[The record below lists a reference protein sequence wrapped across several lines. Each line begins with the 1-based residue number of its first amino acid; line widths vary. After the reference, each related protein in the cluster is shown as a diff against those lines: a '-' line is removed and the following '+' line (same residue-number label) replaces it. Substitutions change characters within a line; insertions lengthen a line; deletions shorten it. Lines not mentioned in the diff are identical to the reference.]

1 MSAFRCMT
9 KETDVARKSI
19 RKEKELRRRFMDY
32 DEKYFKIS
40 ANKKALRMWVI
51 IGLAL
56 TGAYIAE
63 CVKGARTV
71 PYTVLFCFVCWVPFV
86 FTYIFI
92 KIKGWDY
99 DNCKHMVAVGYFIF
113 YFFLLFT
120 SYYHI
125 TFAYSFPVVS
135 MLVLYKDRSL
145 MIRCGIMNLF
155 DVMVTFIKDWFT
167 TGFTHD
173 DIVSYEIMFGCVILV
188 YLSYTWAIKHLA
200 ESDGAMLDAVKGNLD
215 RVVHSIEKVKVAS
228 NSIVD
233 GMNVVR
239 ELSDENQEGAT
250 DVVRNMES
258 LISNNEVL
266 NERTQSSILATD
278 KISEQ
283 VENVAALIKEM
294 VQLMEQSVENAKTS
308 SGQLSEVVQCT
319 NAMANL
325 SKEVEEN
332 LKEFSTEFTMVKEE
346 TGTIEEINSQ
356 TNLLALNASI
366 EAARAGEAGKGFA
379 VVAEEIRKLSEE
391 TQVSSGSIRSALQKL
406 EQTSDRMTKSITE
419 TLQLVAT
426 NLENV
431 MIVDKS
437 VNSITTD
444 SIQLGENIRIVNDAM
459 GEVEDSNQNMVD
471 NMNQVNEVVELMTQN
486 ISVADETVKVMRSKY
501 DETSSNIILI
511 EGTVGTLVEDL
522 GSGGF
527 MGKEDLKAGMYLSVY
542 EEGAMPKK
550 EYKGIISN
558 VDEKGA
564 LQVDSLK
571 CEGEEL
577 SYDRKQKYTV
587 QIIVDNNV
595 YGWDDTEVVYRD
607 SKYSIAVNG
616 NPKVVNRRKYPRM
629 PLKAACEIRLS
640 GSDHVCEGQMLN
652 ISANGYAIQTQDKAI
667 LDTKDTMITVHTK
680 GFTFLEDMP
689 LRGYVIRITDNEGTY
704 IVGCRMLED
713 NKAIY
718 DYVNQNYHGE

>member
-71 PYTVLFCFVCWVPFV
+71 PYTVLFCFICWVPLV

-125 TFAYSFPVVS
+125 AFAYSFPVVS

-155 DVMVTFIKDWFT
+155 DVVVTFIKDWLT

-200 ESDGAMLDAVKGNLD
+200 ESDGAMLDAVKGNLE

-308 SGQLSEVVQCT
+308 SGQL
-319 NAMANL
+319 
-325 SKEVEEN
+325 
-332 LKEFSTEFTMVKEE
+332 
-346 TGTIEEINSQ
+346 
-356 TNLLALNASI
+356 
-366 EAARAGEAGKGFA
+366 
-379 VVAEEIRKLSEE
+379 
-391 TQVSSGSIRSALQKL
+391 
-406 EQTSDRMTKSITE
+406 
-419 TLQLVAT
+419 
-426 NLENV
+426 
-431 MIVDKS
+431 
-437 VNSITTD
+437 
-444 SIQLGENIRIVNDAM
+444 
-459 GEVEDSNQNMVD
+459 
-471 NMNQVNEVVELMTQN
+471 
-486 ISVADETVKVMRSKY
+486 
-501 DETSSNIILI
+501 
-511 EGTVGTLVEDL
+511 
-522 GSGGF
+522 
-527 MGKEDLKAGMYLSVY
+527 
-542 EEGAMPKK
+542 
-550 EYKGIISN
+550 
-558 VDEKGA
+558 
-564 LQVDSLK
+564 
-571 CEGEEL
+571 
-577 SYDRKQKYTV
+577 
-587 QIIVDNNV
+587 
-595 YGWDDTEVVYRD
+595 
-607 SKYSIAVNG
+607 
-616 NPKVVNRRKYPRM
+616 
-629 PLKAACEIRLS
+629 
-640 GSDHVCEGQMLN
+640 
-652 ISANGYAIQTQDKAI
+652 
-667 LDTKDTMITVHTK
+667 
-680 GFTFLEDMP
+680 
-689 LRGYVIRITDNEGTY
+689 
-704 IVGCRMLED
+704 
-713 NKAIY
+713 
-718 DYVNQNYHGE
+718 

>member
-1 MSAFRCMT
+1 
-9 KETDVARKSI
+9 
-19 RKEKELRRRFMDY
+19 
-32 DEKYFKIS
+32 
-40 ANKKALRMWVI
+40 
-51 IGLAL
+51 
-56 TGAYIAE
+56 
-63 CVKGARTV
+63 
-71 PYTVLFCFVCWVPFV
+71 
-86 FTYIFI
+86 
-92 KIKGWDY
+92 
-99 DNCKHMVAVGYFIF
+99 
-113 YFFLLFT
+113 
-120 SYYHI
+120 
-125 TFAYSFPVVS
+125 
-135 MLVLYKDRSL
+135 
-145 MIRCGIMNLF
+145 
-155 DVMVTFIKDWFT
+155 
-167 TGFTHD
+167 
-173 DIVSYEIMFGCVILV
+173 MFGCVILV

-200 ESDGAMLDAVKGNLD
+200 ESDGAMLDAVKGNLE

-511 EGTVGTLVEDL
+511 EGTVGTLIEDL

-527 MGKEDLKAGMYLSVY
+527 MGKEDLKVGMYLSVY

-577 SYDRKQKYTV
+577 SYDRKQKYMV
-587 QIIVDNNV
+587 QIIADNNV

-667 LDTKDTMITVHTK
+667 LDTKDTLITVHTK

-689 LRGYVIRITDNEGTY
+689 LRGHVIRITDNEGTY

>member
-511 EGTVGTLVEDL
+511 EGTVGTLIEDL

-571 CEGEEL
+571 CEGVEL

-652 ISANGYAIQTQDKAI
+652 ISANGYAILTQDKAI

>member
-1 MSAFRCMT
+1 M
-9 KETDVARKSI
+9 
-19 RKEKELRRRFMDY
+19 
-32 DEKYFKIS
+32 
-40 ANKKALRMWVI
+40 
-51 IGLAL
+51 
-56 TGAYIAE
+56 
-63 CVKGARTV
+63 
-71 PYTVLFCFVCWVPFV
+71 
-86 FTYIFI
+86 
-92 KIKGWDY
+92 
-99 DNCKHMVAVGYFIF
+99 
-113 YFFLLFT
+113 
-120 SYYHI
+120 
-125 TFAYSFPVVS
+125 
-135 MLVLYKDRSL
+135 
-145 MIRCGIMNLF
+145 
-155 DVMVTFIKDWFT
+155 
-167 TGFTHD
+167 
-173 DIVSYEIMFGCVILV
+173 
-188 YLSYTWAIKHLA
+188 
-200 ESDGAMLDAVKGNLD
+200 
-215 RVVHSIEKVKVAS
+215 
-228 NSIVD
+228 
-233 GMNVVR
+233 R

-501 DETSSNIILI
+501 DETSSNIILSKDCRNI
-511 EGTVGTLVEDL
+511 
-522 GSGGF
+522 
-527 MGKEDLKAGMYLSVY
+527 
-542 EEGAMPKK
+542 
-550 EYKGIISN
+550 
-558 VDEKGA
+558 
-564 LQVDSLK
+564 
-571 CEGEEL
+571 
-577 SYDRKQKYTV
+577 DRRP
-587 QIIVDNNV
+587 
-595 YGWDDTEVVYRD
+595 WFRWFR
-607 SKYSIAVNG
+607 A
-616 NPKVVNRRKYPRM
+616 RK
-629 PLKAACEIRLS
+629 
-640 GSDHVCEGQMLN
+640 
-652 ISANGYAIQTQDKAI
+652 T
-667 LDTKDTMITVHTK
+667 
-680 GFTFLEDMP
+680 
-689 LRGYVIRITDNEGTY
+689 
-704 IVGCRMLED
+704 
-713 NKAIY
+713 
-718 DYVNQNYHGE
+718 

>member
-1 MSAFRCMT
+1 
-9 KETDVARKSI
+9 
-19 RKEKELRRRFMDY
+19 MDY

-71 PYTVLFCFVCWVPFV
+71 PYTVLFCFICWVPLV

-125 TFAYSFPVVS
+125 AFAYSFPVVS

-155 DVMVTFIKDWFT
+155 DVVVTFIKDWLT

-200 ESDGAMLDAVKGNLD
+200 ESDGAMLDAVKGNLE

-332 LKEFSTEFTMVKEE
+332 LF
-346 TGTIEEINSQ
+346 
-356 TNLLALNASI
+356 
-366 EAARAGEAGKGFA
+366 
-379 VVAEEIRKLSEE
+379 
-391 TQVSSGSIRSALQKL
+391 LQ
-406 EQTSDRMTKSITE
+406 D
-419 TLQLVAT
+419 
-426 NLENV
+426 
-431 MIVDKS
+431 
-437 VNSITTD
+437 
-444 SIQLGENIRIVNDAM
+444 
-459 GEVEDSNQNMVD
+459 
-471 NMNQVNEVVELMTQN
+471 
-486 ISVADETVKVMRSKY
+486 
-501 DETSSNIILI
+501 
-511 EGTVGTLVEDL
+511 
-522 GSGGF
+522 
-527 MGKEDLKAGMYLSVY
+527 
-542 EEGAMPKK
+542 PK
-550 EYKGIISN
+550 
-558 VDEKGA
+558 
-564 LQVDSLK
+564 
-571 CEGEEL
+571 
-577 SYDRKQKYTV
+577 R
-587 QIIVDNNV
+587 
-595 YGWDDTEVVYRD
+595 
-607 SKYSIAVNG
+607 
-616 NPKVVNRRKYPRM
+616 
-629 PLKAACEIRLS
+629 S
-640 GSDHVCEGQMLN
+640 GSDEQGICQC
-652 ISANGYAIQTQDKAI
+652 
-667 LDTKDTMITVHTK
+667 
-680 GFTFLEDMP
+680 
-689 LRGYVIRITDNEGTY
+689 
-704 IVGCRMLED
+704 GCL
-713 NKAIY
+713 
-718 DYVNQNYHGE
+718 

>member
-71 PYTVLFCFVCWVPFV
+71 PYTVLFCFICWVPLV

-155 DVMVTFIKDWFT
+155 DVVVTFIKDWLT

-200 ESDGAMLDAVKGNLD
+200 ESDGAMLDAVKGNLE

-511 EGTVGTLVEDL
+511 EGTVGTLIEDL

-577 SYDRKQKYTV
+577 SYDRKQKYMV

-667 LDTKDTMITVHTK
+667 LDTKDTMISVHTK

-689 LRGYVIRITDNEGTY
+689 LRGHVIRITDNEGTY

>member
-155 DVMVTFIKDWFT
+155 DVVVTFIKDWLT

-200 ESDGAMLDAVKGNLD
+200 ESDGAMLDAVKGNLE

-283 VENVAALIKEM
+283 VENVATLIKEM

-471 NMNQVNEVVELMTQN
+471 NMHQVNEVVELMTQN

-511 EGTVGTLVEDL
+511 EGTVGTLIEDL

-527 MGKEDLKAGMYLSVY
+527 MGKEDLKVGMYLSVY

-577 SYDRKQKYTV
+577 SYDRKQKYMV

-667 LDTKDTMITVHTK
+667 LDTKDTLITVHTK

-689 LRGYVIRITDNEGTY
+689 LRGHVIRITDNEGTY

>member
-1 MSAFRCMT
+1 
-9 KETDVARKSI
+9 
-19 RKEKELRRRFMDY
+19 
-32 DEKYFKIS
+32 
-40 ANKKALRMWVI
+40 
-51 IGLAL
+51 
-56 TGAYIAE
+56 
-63 CVKGARTV
+63 
-71 PYTVLFCFVCWVPFV
+71 
-86 FTYIFI
+86 
-92 KIKGWDY
+92 
-99 DNCKHMVAVGYFIF
+99 
-113 YFFLLFT
+113 
-120 SYYHI
+120 
-125 TFAYSFPVVS
+125 
-135 MLVLYKDRSL
+135 

-155 DVMVTFIKDWFT
+155 DVVVTFIKDWLT

-200 ESDGAMLDAVKGNLD
+200 ESDGAMLDAVKGNLE

-283 VENVAALIKEM
+283 VENVATLIKEM

-391 TQVSSGSIRSALQKL
+391 TQVSSSSIRSALQKL

-511 EGTVGTLVEDL
+511 EGTVGTLIEDL

-527 MGKEDLKAGMYLSVY
+527 MGKEDLKVGMYLSVY

-577 SYDRKQKYTV
+577 SYDRKQKYMV

-667 LDTKDTMITVHTK
+667 LDTKDTLITVHTK

-689 LRGYVIRITDNEGTY
+689 LRGHVIRITDNEGTY

>member
-1 MSAFRCMT
+1 
-9 KETDVARKSI
+9 
-19 RKEKELRRRFMDY
+19 MDY

-200 ESDGAMLDAVKGNLD
+200 ESDGAMLDAVKGNLE

-511 EGTVGTLVEDL
+511 EGTVGTLIEDL

-689 LRGYVIRITDNEGTY
+689 LRGHVIRITDNEGTY

>member
-71 PYTVLFCFVCWVPFV
+71 PYTVLFCFICWVPLV
-86 FTYIFI
+86 FTYIFV

-155 DVMVTFIKDWFT
+155 DVVVTFIKDWLT

-200 ESDGAMLDAVKGNLD
+200 ESDGAMLDAVKGNLE

-511 EGTVGTLVEDL
+511 EGTVGTLIEDL

-550 EYKGIISN
+550 EYKGIIAN

-689 LRGYVIRITDNEGTY
+689 LRGHVIRITDNEGTY

>member
-1 MSAFRCMT
+1 
-9 KETDVARKSI
+9 
-19 RKEKELRRRFMDY
+19 
-32 DEKYFKIS
+32 
-40 ANKKALRMWVI
+40 
-51 IGLAL
+51 
-56 TGAYIAE
+56 
-63 CVKGARTV
+63 
-71 PYTVLFCFVCWVPFV
+71 
-86 FTYIFI
+86 
-92 KIKGWDY
+92 
-99 DNCKHMVAVGYFIF
+99 
-113 YFFLLFT
+113 
-120 SYYHI
+120 
-125 TFAYSFPVVS
+125 
-135 MLVLYKDRSL
+135 
-145 MIRCGIMNLF
+145 MNLF
-155 DVMVTFIKDWFT
+155 DVVVTFIKDWLT

-200 ESDGAMLDAVKGNLD
+200 ESDGAMLDAVKGNLE

-283 VENVAALIKEM
+283 VENVATLIKEM

-511 EGTVGTLVEDL
+511 EGTVGTLIEDL

-527 MGKEDLKAGMYLSVY
+527 MGKEDLKVGMYLSVY

-577 SYDRKQKYTV
+577 SYDRKQKYMV

-667 LDTKDTMITVHTK
+667 LDTKDTLITVHTK

-689 LRGYVIRITDNEGTY
+689 LRGHVIRITDNEGTY

>member
-1 MSAFRCMT
+1 
-9 KETDVARKSI
+9 
-19 RKEKELRRRFMDY
+19 
-32 DEKYFKIS
+32 
-40 ANKKALRMWVI
+40 
-51 IGLAL
+51 
-56 TGAYIAE
+56 
-63 CVKGARTV
+63 
-71 PYTVLFCFVCWVPFV
+71 
-86 FTYIFI
+86 
-92 KIKGWDY
+92 
-99 DNCKHMVAVGYFIF
+99 
-113 YFFLLFT
+113 
-120 SYYHI
+120 
-125 TFAYSFPVVS
+125 
-135 MLVLYKDRSL
+135 

-155 DVMVTFIKDWFT
+155 DVVVTFIKDWLT

-200 ESDGAMLDAVKGNLD
+200 ESDGAMLDAVKGNLE

-283 VENVAALIKEM
+283 VENVATLIKEM

-511 EGTVGTLVEDL
+511 EGTVGTLIEDL

-564 LQVDSLK
+564 LQVDNLK

-689 LRGYVIRITDNEGTY
+689 LRGHVIRITDNEGTY

>member
-1 MSAFRCMT
+1 MHDKGNGRS
-9 KETDVARKSI
+9 KRKTYA
-19 RKEKELRRRFMDY
+19 KKQELRRRFMDY

-125 TFAYSFPVVS
+125 TFAYAFPVVS

-155 DVMVTFIKDWFT
+155 DVMVTFIKDWLT

-200 ESDGAMLDAVKGNLD
+200 ESDGAMLDAVKGNLE

-511 EGTVGTLVEDL
+511 EGTVGTLIEDL

-527 MGKEDLKAGMYLSVY
+527 MGKEDLKVGMYLSVY

-577 SYDRKQKYTV
+577 SYDRKQKYMV

-667 LDTKDTMITVHTK
+667 LDTKDTLITVHTK

-689 LRGYVIRITDNEGTY
+689 LRGHVIRITDNEGTY